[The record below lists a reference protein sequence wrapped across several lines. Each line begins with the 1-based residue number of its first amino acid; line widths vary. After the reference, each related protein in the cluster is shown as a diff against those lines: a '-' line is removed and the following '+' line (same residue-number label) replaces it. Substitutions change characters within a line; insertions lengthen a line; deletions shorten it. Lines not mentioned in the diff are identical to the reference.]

1 MMREVKKSLPIF
13 FTRMSPSHFFEVGN
27 INTRIPLDILCNGVV
42 LCVSAIGSAKAF
54 VQGIKK
60 VFFPFSHLI
69 LNIICLIIL
78 SGESSHMLM
87 EVQ

>member
-1 MMREVKKSLPIF
+1 MIREVKKSLRIF

-60 VFFPFSHLI
+60 VFFPLSHLI
-69 LNIICLIIL
+69 LHIICLIIL